1 MIFRALSCLFRL
13 SCHFL
18 IRLKKTHT
26 QVYVAQ
32 PVDGRCLQSTTS
44 GYLLGIQ
51 TCPNPSSGTR
61 RQSRIILES
70 FTKLVLCSLYNFL
83 CWFCLIHVVYF
94 TIASSVFV
102 FVHQFLNLC
111 FIGFKIFQFQCW
123 IYLAIK
129 WKVEGCASKKRTHV
143 NGWFLYLCHDLQFTI
158 SLGFLNGVDVS
169 WVIARLRKR
178 FGR

>member
-1 MIFRALSCLFRL
+1 MVFFVFTWSQKFWAKNNVLASKQSRSSLFQTSFQLSGLIFSRDHLLGKVIFRALSCLFRL

-83 CWFCLIHVVYF
+83 C
-94 TIASSVFV
+94 
-102 FVHQFLNLC
+102 
-111 FIGFKIFQFQCW
+111 
-123 IYLAIK
+123 
-129 WKVEGCASKKRTHV
+129 
-143 NGWFLYLCHDLQFTI
+143 
-158 SLGFLNGVDVS
+158 
-169 WVIARLRKR
+169 
-178 FGR
+178 